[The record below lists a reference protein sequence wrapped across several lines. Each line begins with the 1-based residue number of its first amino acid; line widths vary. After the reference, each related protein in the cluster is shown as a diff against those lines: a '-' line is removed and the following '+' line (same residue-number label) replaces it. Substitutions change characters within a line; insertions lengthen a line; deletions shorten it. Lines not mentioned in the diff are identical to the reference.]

1 MGDRKNLFPAL
12 QFQTIQNQIG
22 QPLWLILALAI
33 PLYFG
38 LISLH
43 YALSQDYI
51 VQDDAR
57 IHIIWLQQFVDPQLF
72 PDDLFAQYYQAIQ
85 AVGFKWLYGLM
96 AKLGIAPLLFAKLL
110 PLLLGLL
117 TTFYCFKLVL
127 QLIPLFSAAF
137 LATLI
142 LNQNIWLKDDLI
154 SATPRSFTYL
164 LFIVFLYYL
173 LKRSLIPCLITVTLQ
188 GLFYPQLLL
197 VAVGVLLLRLLRWQ
211 GRSLQLTHT
220 KSDYKFAVSGVVIAI
235 GAIGL
240 FAASTSEFGP
250 LATAAQMKTM
260 PEFGLNGRR
269 EYFDVDWI
277 SFWFRGAS
285 GFRFPLFPPIIW
297 FSLGLPLLLNSQ
309 SPVAKSIT
317 SEIKILAQV
326 FLVSLVLFFLAHLLF
341 PRLYLPSRYTF
352 YSLRIIL
359 SIAAGIVLTALL
371 NHGYRWLQNKHQS
384 QTQLTFRERAL
395 AGFWGLFA
403 IAALITPSI
412 PPLFLDCQN
421 WVIGETP
428 GLYQFLA
435 QKPQDSLIAS
445 LTEAAN
451 NIPAFSQRSVLVSQ
465 ELALPYHPVF
475 YAQVQQ
481 RMIDL
486 LHLQYS
492 PELSETKAILQKYGI
507 DFLILEDR
515 SFEPNYL
522 LQQAW
527 LVHSSVN
534 PVVSETVAQLQQ
546 GITPALAPY
555 VDRCSA
561 FSERNLTVL
570 DAACI
575 NQIKSGG

>member
-1 MGDRKNLFPAL
+1 MGQSF
-12 QFQTIQNQIG
+12 
-22 QPLWLILALAI
+22 WLVLALAI

-38 LISLH
+38 LISLY
-43 YALSQDYI
+43 YAFSQDYI

-85 AVGFKWLYGLM
+85 AIGFKWLYGLM
-96 AKLGIAPLLFAKLL
+96 ARLGIAPMLLAKLL
-110 PLLLGLL
+110 PTLLGLL
-117 TTFYCFKLVL
+117 TTFYCFKLVW
-127 QLIPLFSAAF
+127 QLIPLSSAAF
-137 LATLI
+137 LATLM
-142 LNQNIWLKDDLI
+142 LNQNIWFKDDLI

-164 LFIVFLYYL
+164 LFIAFLYYL
-173 LKRSLIPCLITVTLQ
+173 LKRSLIPGLMTITLQ

-197 VAVGVLLLRLLRWQ
+197 VAIGVLLLRLFRWT
-211 GRSLQLTHT
+211 GRSLQFTHD
-220 KSDYKFAVSGVVIAI
+220 KLDYHFAIAGVVIAI
-235 GAIGL
+235 GAIGV
-240 FAASTSEFGP
+240 FAANTSEFGP

-285 GFRFPLFPPIIW
+285 GLRLPLFPPIIW
-297 FSLGLPLLLNSQ
+297 VSLGLPILLNSQ

-317 SEIKILAQV
+317 PEIKILAQV
-326 FLVSLVLFFLAHLLF
+326 LLAALVLFGLAHLLF

-352 YSLRIIL
+352 YSLRIIM
-359 SIAAGIVLTALL
+359 SIAAGIVLAALL
-371 NHGYRWLQNKHQS
+371 NHGYRWLQNKKQS
-384 QTQLTFRERAL
+384 KTQLTFRERAL
-395 AGFWGLFA
+395 AGFSGLFA
-403 IAALITPSI
+403 ISALIIPSI

-445 LTEAAN
+445 LTETAN

-475 YAQVQQ
+475 YDQVQQ

-507 DFLILEDR
+507 DFLILENR
-515 SFEPNYL
+515 SFAPHYL
-522 LQQAW
+522 LQQEW

-534 PVVSETVAQLQQ
+534 PVVSEIVAQLQQ
-546 GITPALAPY
+546 GHTSALLPS
-555 VDRCSA
+555 VDRCA
-561 FSERNLTVL
+561 VFSEHNLTVL

-575 NQIKSGG
+575 NQIESEG

>member
-1 MGDRKNLFPAL
+1 MSDRKNLFPAL

-22 QPLWLILALAI
+22 QPFWLILTLTI

-43 YALSQDYI
+43 YAFSQEYI

-85 AVGFKWLYGLM
+85 AIGFKWLYGLM
-96 AKLGIAPLLFAKLL
+96 ARLGIAPMLLAKLL
-110 PLLLGLL
+110 PTLLGLL
-117 TTFYCFKLVL
+117 TTFYCFKLVWE
-127 QLIPLFSAAF
+127 LIPLSSAAF

-142 LNQNIWLKDDLI
+142 LNQNIWFKDDLI

-164 LFIVFLYYL
+164 LFIAFLYYL
-173 LKRSLIPCLITVTLQ
+173 LKRSLIPGLITITLQ

-197 VAVGVLLLRLLRWQ
+197 VTVGVLLLCLFRWT
-211 GRSLQLTHT
+211 GRSLQFTHH
-220 KSDYKFAVSGVVIAI
+220 KLDYYFALAGVVIAI
-235 GAIGL
+235 GAIGV

-285 GFRFPLFPPIIW
+285 GLRLPLFPPIIW
-297 FSLGLPLLLNSQ
+297 VSLGLPILLNSQ

-317 SEIKILAQV
+317 PEIKVLAQV
-326 FLVSLVLFFLAHLLF
+326 LLAALILFGLAHLLF

-352 YSLRIIL
+352 YSLRIIM

-371 NHGYRWLQNKHQS
+371 NRGYRWLQNQ
-384 QTQLTFRERAL
+384 QQLQAKLSVQERLL

-403 IAALITPSI
+403 VAALIIPSI

-428 GLYQFLA
+428 GLYQFLS
-435 QKPQDSLIAS
+435 QQPQDSLIAS

-465 ELALPYHPVF
+465 ELALPYHPIF
-475 YAQVQQ
+475 YHQVQQ

-515 SFEPNYL
+515 SFAPHYL
-522 LQQAW
+522 LQQEW

-534 PVVSETVAQLQQ
+534 PVVSEIVAQLQQ
-546 GITPALAPY
+546 GNIPALLPS
-555 VDRCSA
+555 VDRCA
-561 FSERNLTVL
+561 VFSEHNLTVL

-575 NQIKSGG
+575 NQIESDR